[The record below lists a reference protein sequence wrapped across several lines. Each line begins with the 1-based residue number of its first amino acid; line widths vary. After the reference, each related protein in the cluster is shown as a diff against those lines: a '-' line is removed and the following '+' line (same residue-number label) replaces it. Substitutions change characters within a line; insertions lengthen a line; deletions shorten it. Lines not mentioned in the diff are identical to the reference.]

1 MPSVAFVLFV
11 AKLTVIFF
19 GIQADNKVTAVRE
32 GSRFRTGVNQ
42 YVERRSFVNRN
53 EQEPLNEI
61 QVDRTNMYREE
72 NYTDLKVASI
82 RRLVPVSPDGSP
94 DATRRQKFIGQT
106 HLMSQVGPLPVQ
118 CDIEAADLEEAL
130 RKFPQAIA
138 KAVED
143 MMEDAKER
151 RRQESS
157 RIVVPGAGGLP
168 GGPPSGGTIGL
179 T

>member
-1 MPSVAFVLFV
+1 M
-11 AKLTVIFF
+11 
-19 GIQADNKVTAVRE
+19 
-32 GSRFRTGVNQ
+32 NQ
-42 YVERRSFVNRN
+42 N
-53 EQEPLNEI
+53 EQQPLTEI
-61 QVDRTNMYREE
+61 QVDRTNLYREE

-82 RRLVPVSPDGSP
+82 RRLVPVNQDGSP
-94 DATRRQKFIGQT
+94 DGTRRQKFIGQT

-130 RKFPQAIA
+130 RKFPQALA
-138 KAVED
+138 RAVEE

-168 GGPPSGGTIGL
+168 GTQPPGGAINL

>member
-1 MPSVAFVLFV
+1 M
-11 AKLTVIFF
+11 
-19 GIQADNKVTAVRE
+19 
-32 GSRFRTGVNQ
+32 
-42 YVERRSFVNRN
+42 NRN
-53 EQEPLNEI
+53 EQQLNDI
-61 QVDRTNMYREE
+61 QVDRTNLYREE

-82 RRLVPVSPDGSP
+82 RRLVPVNQDGSP
-94 DATRRQKFIGQT
+94 DGTRRQKFVGQT

-130 RKFPQAIA
+130 RKFPEAIA

-168 GGPPSGGTIGL
+168 GATPPGGNINL
-179 T
+179 S